1 MIHGNDIPVLVIF
14 GVTASGKTA
23 LSEALF
29 LSDPPEINLNPSNC
43 SLRGKAEII
52 SADSMQVYRGMD
64 IGTAKPHPDVL
75 RDLPHHLIDI
85 CNPNEQFCAGDFV
98 RLADKA
104 CADIHARGKLPVIL
118 GGTAFYIRN
127 FLYGLPVTPES
138 DCLVRQTLRKRMDT
152 EGASVLHCELE
163 LVDSV
168 SAARIHINDEYRIL
182 RALEVYEASSKPLS
196 SFKVSHT
203 YRPGYRILFIS
214 LDRPRAELYQRIDAR
229 VLNMFDAGLEDE
241 VRSLREAGWVKDD
254 PGMQAIGYREFFS
267 TSDGN
272 MKTEAICA
280 QIQHNSRHYA
290 KRQETFIR
298 SFPGVMH
305 FPADDFVSIYHAVS
319 AFYSSICKG
328 TLDGD

>member
-14 GVTASGKTA
+14 GATATGKTA
-23 LSEALF
+23 LSEVLF
-29 LSDPPEINLNPSNC
+29 LSDPPENIQNPSIC
-43 SLRGKAEII
+43 SFCGKAEII

-98 RLADKA
+98 RLADRA

-138 DCLVRQTLRKRMDT
+138 DSLVRLTLRKRMDI
-152 EGASVLHCELE
+152 EGTRVLYRELE
-163 LVDSV
+163 LVDPV

-196 SFKVSHT
+196 SFNISHT
-203 YRPGYRILFIS
+203 IRSGYRVLFIS
-214 LDRPRAELYQRIDAR
+214 LDRLREDLYQRIDSR
-229 VLNMFDAGLEDE
+229 VQSMFDTGLENE
-241 VRSLREAGWVKDD
+241 VQSLREAGFVKED

-267 TSDGN
+267 AVDGN
-272 MKTEAICA
+272 LKTDEICA

-298 SFPGVMH
+298 SLPGVMH
-305 FPADDFVSIYHAVS
+305 FPADDFLSIYRAVS
-319 AFYSSICKG
+319 AFYSFVS
-328 TLDGD
+328 T